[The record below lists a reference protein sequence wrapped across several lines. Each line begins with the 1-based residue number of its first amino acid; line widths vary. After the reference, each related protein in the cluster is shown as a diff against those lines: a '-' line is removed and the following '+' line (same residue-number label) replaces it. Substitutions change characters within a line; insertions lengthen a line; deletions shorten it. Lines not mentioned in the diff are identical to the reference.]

1 MKGYGEAFVIN
12 GHKEQHR
19 KDGLRK
25 SEEIKTDIDLFLESG
40 GLVDEYDSFGK
51 IIKKELQ

>member
-40 GLVDEYDSFGK
+40 GVVKKYDAYGK
-51 IIKKELQ
+51 EIL